1 MFKKYIFF
9 LLSLIVIDF
18 SFFSAKAIKNKI
30 IVKIDNNIITDYE
43 LKNKLKTSLILSNQ
57 EINQI
62 NIDKNKRR
70 ALLYL
75 IDLKLKTNELSKY
88 KVEVDKLNVRNQLLA
103 LSANNIIEFEKKFQK
118 FGINFESFIEELKIE
133 TAWKQL
139 MYKIYKEKVKINQE
153 ELEKQVLNYIKNS
166 SNITE
171 LKISEIE
178 INLDENFNYE
188 NEVTFINKEIQK
200 NGFGETALKFS
211 SSPSSKNFGNIG
223 WVNEESLSPQISKIL
238 RNMKVGDISPPIKNI
253 NTLLFLQL
261 TDKKIT
267 KAENINIQELKKRM
281 SEQKKNELFNL
292 YSRSHL
298 SKLKNNSL
306 IEYK

>member
-18 SFFSAKAIKNKI
+18 SFFPAKAIKNKI

-118 FGINFESFIEELKIE
+118 FGINFEV
-133 TAWKQL
+133 
-139 MYKIYKEKVKINQE
+139 IYRR
-153 ELEKQVLNYIKNS
+153 IKN
-166 SNITE
+166 
-171 LKISEIE
+171 
-178 INLDENFNYE
+178 
-188 NEVTFINKEIQK
+188 
-200 NGFGETALKFS
+200 
-211 SSPSSKNFGNIG
+211 
-223 WVNEESLSPQISKIL
+223 
-238 RNMKVGDISPPIKNI
+238 R
-253 NTLLFLQL
+253 
-261 TDKKIT
+261 
-267 KAENINIQELKKRM
+267 
-281 SEQKKNELFNL
+281 
-292 YSRSHL
+292 
-298 SKLKNNSL
+298 NSL
-306 IEYK
+306 ETTYV

>member
-9 LLSLIVIDF
+9 LLSLIIIDF
-18 SFFSAKAIKNKI
+18 NFFPAKAIKNKI

-88 KVEVDKLNVRNQLLA
+88 NVEVDKLNVHNQLLA
-103 LSANNIIEFEKKFQK
+103 LSENNIIEFEKKFQK

-188 NEVTFINKEIQK
+188 NEVAFINKEIQK

>member
-18 SFFSAKAIKNKI
+18 SFFPAKAIKNKI

-88 KVEVDKLNVRNQLLA
+88 KVEVDKLNVHNQLLA
-103 LSANNIIEFEKKFQK
+103 LSANNVIEFEKKFQK

-188 NEVTFINKEIQK
+188 NEVTFINKEIEK